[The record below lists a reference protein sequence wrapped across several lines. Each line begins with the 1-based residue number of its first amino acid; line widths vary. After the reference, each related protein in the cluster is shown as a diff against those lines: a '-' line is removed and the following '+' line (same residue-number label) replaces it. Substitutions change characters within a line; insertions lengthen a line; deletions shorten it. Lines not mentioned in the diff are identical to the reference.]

1 MITTT
6 VCLKIGSRGN
16 IAGVRPLF
24 SDCERLNL
32 FLMQPFPPGFQDP
45 ELSRSLGTVDSG
57 QSSHCIWWMHS
68 HSLFPKMIHLLFFYL
83 LLISNTC
90 NQYVS
95 LLIIDL
101 SSVNW
106 ENSKLFQ
113 EEVRPE
119 NNSQLHGFRKFLQ
132 LI

>member
-1 MITTT
+1 MITMT

-16 IAGVRPLF
+16 IDLCFLIVKAYSCSWCNHFLLGSKTLNFPDHLARLTRVKVRIVYG
-24 SDCERLNL
+24 E
-32 FLMQPFPPGFQDP
+32 
-45 ELSRSLGTVDSG
+45 
-57 QSSHCIWWMHS
+57 CIHT
-68 HSLFPKMIHLLFFYL
+68 HYFPKWSIYFFYL

-101 SSVNW
+101 SSANW